1 MRAKRADPII
11 LLLVISLLG
20 LGLMMVYSSS
30 AILALEYY
38 GDPYHYLKRQALWAG
53 LGLLAVFTLM
63 RVDYRIFS
71 RLAYPILVLS
81 LLLLVLVFV
90 PGLGKEVGGARRW
103 LRLGSFSFQ
112 PAEFAKFAL
121 VIFLA
126 SFMAKKGER
135 LRDFTFGFLPC
146 LLIASVF
153 IILVAL
159 QPDLGGALILGALVM
174 VLFFAGGVRISY
186 LLSTLFLALP
196 FLYGALF
203 SVAYRR
209 RRILAFIDP
218 WEHHS
223 DSGYQ
228 VIQSLLALARGGLS
242 GLGLGQG
249 KMKLFYLPE
258 PHTDFI
264 FSVVGEEL
272 GFLGTVALV
281 VAFALLCWRLGLVAL
296 RAKEPFGALL
306 ALGFAT
312 LFGLQFFVHSGV
324 ALGLLPTKGLPLPLI
339 SVGGSSLLASLLAL
353 GTALSVSARG
363 HLPPQGGS

>member
-1 MRAKRADPII
+1 MRARRADPLI
-11 LLLVISLLG
+11 LFLIVSLLG

-30 AILALEYY
+30 AILALERY
-38 GDPYHYLKRQALWAG
+38 GDPYHYLKRQSLWAA
-53 LGLLAVFTLM
+53 LGLLAVLALM
-63 RVDYRIFS
+63 RLDYRVLS
-71 RLAYPILVLS
+71 RFAYPILILS
-81 LLLLVLVFV
+81 LVLLVLVFV

-153 IILVAL
+153 IILIAL

-174 VLFFAGGVRISY
+174 VLFFAAGVRLSY
-186 LLSTLFLALP
+186 LLSVLLLAFP
-196 FLYGALF
+196 FLYVALF

-209 RRILAFIDP
+209 RRLLAFINP

-228 VIQSLLALARGGLS
+228 VVQSLLALGRGGLT

-249 KMKLFYLPE
+249 KIKLFYLPE

-272 GFLGTVALV
+272 GFLGAGAMVA
-281 VAFALLCWRLGLVAL
+281 AFGLLSWRLGVVAM

-312 LFGLQFFVHSGV
+312 LFGLQFLVHSGV

-339 SVGGSSLLASLLAL
+339 SVGGSSLLVSLLAL

-363 HLPPQGGS
+363 HLPQGGH